1 MNAPLALQYPPT
13 FDSSTPCVPH
23 SRALI
28 GFCALPCAPSPS
40 YAKVPSPRGVG
51 FSASRLLVARQT
63 CTGSRRPRLGVQCNH
78 CRRYLPA
85 TATGVLLLRTHR
97 PRGPGGESWAEIVSS
112 VQTVS
117 LPFPIVPDSHFRPF
131 CLDVIR
137 PPLFLGVWQG
147 CLLVASLRRALR
159 NRAYHASLFLQQ
171 IDLCKSRLN

>member
-1 MNAPLALQYPPT
+1 MSERVPGSDERGTVTSPTGSSGTCPMTRHRDTKNAHCHLHPYLSWLNAPLALQYPPT
-13 FDSSTPCVPH
+13 FDSSTPCVPQ

-78 CRRYLPA
+78 CCKYLPA

-112 VQTVS
+112 VQAVS
-117 LPFPIVPDSHFRPF
+117 LPD
-131 CLDVIR
+131 C
-137 PPLFLGVWQG
+137 
-147 CLLVASLRRALR
+147 A
-159 NRAYHASLFLQQ
+159 
-171 IDLCKSRLN
+171 